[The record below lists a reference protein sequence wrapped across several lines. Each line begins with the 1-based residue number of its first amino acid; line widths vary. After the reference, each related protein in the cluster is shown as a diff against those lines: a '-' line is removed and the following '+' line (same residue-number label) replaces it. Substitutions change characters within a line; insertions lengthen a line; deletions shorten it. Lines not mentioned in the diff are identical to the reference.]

1 MPLVTVSIWSRVVRW
16 SSTRGRGGGEVKK
29 GDRTLLVRGREDP
42 CSSMGIQ
49 CLPVEKLNWS
59 LCQYRPRLSSLF
71 PRTVYTCVTFLNPPR
86 IRKAFFSLST
96 YLLPSLFPARPFS
109 SYNSPRE
116 VTSRRAVGIARTL
129 LFVRNRTAT
138 GVHRENPSINYN
150 ECLRRFYDLSAKA
163 DSVCQR

>member
-96 YLLPSLFPARPFS
+96 YPLPSFFPLALPPPTT
-109 SYNSPRE
+109 PRGK
-116 VTSRRAVGIARTL
+116 SRRAAPSESLGRCYS
-129 LFVRNRTAT
+129 FVIGQRLVSTAKIR
-138 GVHRENPSINYN
+138 V
-150 ECLRRFYDLSAKA
+150 
-163 DSVCQR
+163 